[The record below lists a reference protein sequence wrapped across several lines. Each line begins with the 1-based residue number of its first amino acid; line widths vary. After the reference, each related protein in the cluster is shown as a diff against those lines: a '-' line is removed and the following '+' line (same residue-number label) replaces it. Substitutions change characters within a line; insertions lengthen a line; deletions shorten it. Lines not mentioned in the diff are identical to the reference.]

1 MSFECGGCLHG
12 LLCLGSHALVDAIN
26 AYPCTRYFT
35 EESIPSDSASLE
47 AFLGPYSWE
56 RAAAAVVTDEN
67 PLLKKNMDAYKEKMW
82 NKTAS
87 EEVCSCESRGL
98 LVRTTVE
105 EIENDW
111 CDSGLF
117 FNGERAE
124 RVRVMV
130 LIRGDLL
137 RYALSGYGRVD
148 PNFLG
153 NPQFF
158 GNQGVT
164 DTVHEYDPDFLEKS
178 VNVALNKWMQTINKI
193 KALQRCGIKPIV
205 SMYEAFDDAFNHTSL
220 PDTFITDLVPCAD
233 NKHQALLSLK
243 PTVTKVHSHDLAAFA
258 VNSRQV
264 YDTFNEM
271 GTPSFGELAKENGL
285 DIKKL
290 EWL

>member
-1 MSFECGGCLHG
+1 M
-12 LLCLGSHALVDAIN
+12 DAIN
-26 AYPCTRYFT
+26 AYECTRYFPD
-35 EESIPSDSASLE
+35 ESINGDTASLE
-47 AFLGPYSWE
+47 AFLGPYDWE
-56 RAAAAVVTDEN
+56 RAAAAVLTTDEN

-111 CDSGLF
+111 CQSGLF
-117 FNGERAE
+117 FNGDRAEAE

-130 LIRGDLL
+130 LTRGDLL

-178 VNVALNKWMQTINKI
+178 VNVALNKWTQTIDKI
-193 KALQRCGIKPIV
+193 KALQRCDIKPIL

-220 PDTFITDLVPCAD
+220 PETFIHDLVPCA
-233 NKHQALLSLK
+233 NTQQALLALK